1 MVVVLDDPKCNTIVT
16 VTYSTLPLALWC
28 GCGLTASFRLKHI
41 LLQFCRQWA
50 SAQLRTWR
58 WRKLQLSTIRII
70 DTRVFIICRSV
81 LCLNKLTSF
90 FVASSS
96 IFMQYSKQDFAIFA
110 CIVDVIKRQNNC
122 NSKIIRIIG
131 TNKLHLTRKSYLF
144 TDYCFD
150 NRIYAKIEI
159 LLFKIAMIWGLG
171 CGTAGRWTRVAE
183 WYVVLGSLGRHR
195 QRRTPMPRRQSEGS
209 VTSAG
214 HTGHN
219 FL

>member
-1 MVVVLDDPKCNTIVT
+1 MVVVLQKTPNAIPSLPLR
-16 VTYSTLPLALWC
+16 YSTLPLALWC

-96 IFMQYSKQDFAIFA
+96 CNTQSRTLQSA
-110 CIVDVIKRQNNC
+110 CIVDVIERQNNC

-150 NRIYAKIEI
+150 KRIYAKISI
-159 LLFKIAMIWGLG
+159 LSFKIAMIWGLG

-183 WYVVLGSLGRHR
+183 WYVVLGSLGRHGGK
-195 QRRTPMPRRQSEGS
+195 RRTPIPRR
-209 VTSAG
+209 
-214 HTGHN
+214 
-219 FL
+219 